1 MFNKQNIEKY
11 KFYRT
16 NREAAC
22 FLKAINI
29 PAKPETDT
37 GVKFITF
44 TVERRKMLCCSNSY
58 INGEPQKKG
67 TANIQG
73 NQDILHKKE
82 RQTNSMKNRESPNSL
97 KKNYNEQIIYLEI
110 KKNIIHYNEEF
121 LLT

>member
-1 MFNKQNIEKY
+1 MFNRRNIEKY

-22 FLKAINI
+22 LLKAINI
-29 PAKPETDT
+29 PAKPET
-37 GVKFITF
+37 G
-44 TVERRKMLCCSNSY
+44 SY

-73 NQDILHKKE
+73 NKDILHKKE
-82 RQTNSMKNRESPNSL
+82 RQGNSMKNRESPNSL

-110 KKNIIHYNEEF
+110 KKNILHYNEEF